1 MKTSCASLI
10 ALFSFVI
17 GTPAQDKGPPES
29 GVYFMPHV
37 QYENQDAADFDD
49 RPGDLSRT
57 FLGGEIGWKRYMP
70 RDSYARIYARYGE
83 HEFDFGGGGTGLFAN
98 PFETIAEE
106 EVGGIILNR
115 LENGWGYY
123 VRLGF
128 VSMRDPDANLIS
140 STEARAMGIVGYRLS
155 DKLELGLGL
164 LAKSQISQ
172 APRAYPIPVINYDFN
187 DRLKIVTSDQLD
199 LQYSVVPGLTTI
211 ILTSNPKRWRARL
224 ANDNEENPGGIAEY
238 QRVPLSL
245 SLDQIVHKNVKVTL
259 TGTIIPYH
267 KLTIEDAHGDELEES
282 ELDSALQFG
291 AQVSF
296 RF

>member
-1 MKTSCASLI
+1 MKKICILFI
-10 ALFSFVI
+10 ILFSLVSSI
-17 GTPAQDKGPPES
+17 QAQDNAPPES
-29 GVYFMPHV
+29 GVYFMPHLD
-37 QYENQDAADFDD
+37 YEQQGSADFDD
-49 RPGDLSRT
+49 KPGQLSRT
-57 FLGGEIGWKRYMP
+57 FLGTELGWKRYMP
-70 RDSYARIYARYGE
+70 RDSYARIYARYGL
-83 HEFDFGGGGTGLFAN
+83 HEFDFSGGNTTPFAN
-98 PFETIAEE
+98 PFDTIAEE

-155 DKLELGLGL
+155 DNLELGLGL

-172 APRAYPIPVINYDFN
+172 APRAYPIPVINYSFN
-187 DRLKIVTSDQLD
+187 DRLRVVTSDQLD
-199 LQYSVVPGLTTI
+199 LQYSVIPGITTL

-224 ANDNEENPGGIAEY
+224 ANDNPENPGGIAEY

-245 SLDQIVHKNVKVTL
+245 SLDQIVHKNIKVTL

-267 KLTIEDAHGDELEES
+267 KLTIEDSNGDDLDEAELE
-282 ELDSALQFG
+282 SALQFG
-291 AQVSF
+291 ARVSF